1 MWPSLANQSYLL
13 ARVIASRMVYV
24 TYVGPG
30 RAFPRT
36 SEGTL
41 RKMFSLSS
49 VVIIWRDVS
58 LSQNVRRAF
67 IMGES
72 DMTIAKI
79 RDGNTVLRTLFVD
92 WMQPCLKLLLV
103 FFIKW

>member
-58 LSQNVRRAF
+58 LEPECEKSLHHGRIRHDNSQDQRWKHSS
-67 IMGES
+67 E
-72 DMTIAKI
+72 D
-79 RDGNTVLRTLFVD
+79 TL
-92 WMQPCLKLLLV
+92 C
-103 FFIKW
+103 